1 MTLLGHSQTATK
13 PMPKRI
19 YRTLSRP
26 RFQTG
31 AAVTAYIIILILGAE
46 LIPVLI
52 RDYTWIYWVPG
63 IFMITGALVG
73 LPAAWRGGEKAARAE
88 LVSLPITIAGLL
100 GGVVIEANDLR
111 TDFASHVLFA
121 LGLIVLISVIVR
133 WQWLRDHYDL

>member
-1 MTLLGHSQTATK
+1 MA
-13 PMPKRI
+13 KRI
-19 YRTLSRP
+19 YRTLSEP

-31 AAVTAYIIILILGAE
+31 AAVTAYAVLLILGVE
-46 LIPVLI
+46 LIPVLVAE
-52 RDYTWIYWVPG
+52 YTWIFWVPA
-63 IFMITGALVG
+63 IFMIVGALVG
-73 LPAAWRGGEKAARAE
+73 LPAAWRGGMKAARAE